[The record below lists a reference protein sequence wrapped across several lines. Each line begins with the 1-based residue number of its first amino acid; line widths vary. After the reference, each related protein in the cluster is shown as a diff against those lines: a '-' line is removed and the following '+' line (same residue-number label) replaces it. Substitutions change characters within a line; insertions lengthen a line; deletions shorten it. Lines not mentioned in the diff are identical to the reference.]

1 MSKQYNEKTQA
12 RPSLEERL
20 GRLKKGLVSDRRV
33 LDDRLDRMRHFPLI
47 QWFGAHPER
56 LEQLCRAFPAITKDM
71 TFGKAA
77 SALWKDRK
85 TDQWQQW
92 QDNMW
97 LLLSPLLDIDKYMIK
112 LNDGGA
118 FYWGAR

>member
-1 MSKQYNEKTQA
+1 MSKQYNGTSRVQ
-12 RPSLEERL
+12 PSMEERL
-20 GRLKKGLVSDRRV
+20 DRLKKGLVSDR
-33 LDDRLDRMRHFPLI
+33 LARMRNFPLT

-97 LLLSPLLDIDKYMIK
+97 LLLSPLLGIDKYMIK